1 MGSSISYK
9 QRRQIILLAIFCPI
23 ILLATFALIVKCSA
37 LCVDYATSLSMLV
50 HGVLGLTT
58 NDSGIIYLNST
69 TMGIHT
75 AFDYE
80 NLEFYSGDNFSKLS
94 NVVYM
99 FAFASKNDMI
109 GDMIFLYNYVAY
121 NGYHEPMSM
130 TMDSEF
136 AGDVLEYMQT
146 GVINV
151 DYTYIINKTTDATLA
166 SFYTDL
172 SKSGMRVLVP
182 IVEWKRSYNDD
193 SEVVLSIR
201 VLRVIEKKRV
211 THMIIRLLSWT
222 GAHKYES
229 YINRRVCY
237 RGSGEGCWRYDI
249 GKVWANQQS
258 ASSSN
263 LRSSDNYRLS
273 YRQTLE
279 ARRYDLVNSVIIIK
293 IPLARGFPGTTS
305 ITNDVRPSRVTI
317 T

>member
-172 SKSGMRVLVP
+172 SKSGYSSIQQDSKEQGIFCDSRHRPRMTACESLFQLLNGNVH
-182 IVEWKRSYNDD
+182 ITTTARSYCQYGCCV
-193 SEVVLSIR
+193 S
-201 VLRVIEKKRV
+201 LRR
-211 THMIIRLLSWT
+211 
-222 GAHKYES
+222 
-229 YINRRVCY
+229 N
-237 RGSGEGCWRYDI
+237 
-249 GKVWANQQS
+249 
-258 ASSSN
+258 AS
-263 LRSSDNYRLS
+263 L
-273 YRQTLE
+273 T
-279 ARRYDLVNSVIIIK
+279 
-293 IPLARGFPGTTS
+293 
-305 ITNDVRPSRVTI
+305 
-317 T
+317 